1 MLDIE
6 RYQTKEDNF
15 VSNILIGILVMGSL
29 IAMMINPVVILVVAF
44 IAFVVWVMFNTPP
57 AISCSKETK
66 EETVSNNIYGSNY
79 YQYRIDCTIKGFAQ
93 SKKFVY
99 ATCVNEASAL
109 AKSDPSIERILAIYR
124 V

>member
-15 VSNILIGILVMGSL
+15 VSNILIGTLVIGSL
-29 IAMMINPVVILVVAF
+29 IVMMINPVIILVLAF
-44 IAFVVWVMFNTPP
+44 IAFVVWVMFNTPSVTYSL
-57 AISCSKETK
+57 IENKEI
-66 EETVSNNIYGSNY
+66 SNNSNPYGDNY
-79 YQYRIDCTIKGFAQ
+79 YQYRIDCKIKGFAQ
-93 SKKFVY
+93 SKKFIY

>member
-1 MLDIE
+1 MLNLE
-6 RYQTKEDNF
+6 RYETKEDNF
-15 VSNILIGILVMGSL
+15 LSNILIGVLVTG
-29 IAMMINPVVILVVAF
+29 AF
-44 IAFVVWVMFNTPP
+44 IAIVINPAIILFLAFTALVVWVMFNTPP
-57 AISCSKETK
+57 TPSYPVERREQPVNTN
-66 EETVSNNIYGSNY
+66 VYGDNY
-79 YQYRIDCTIKGFAQ
+79 YQYRIDCKIKGFAQ